1 MAKIEPHTKLKFTS
15 PDEVA
20 ECFPNVDDELYKVL
34 WSMTEFY
41 DNSFSEEP
49 DPEKNNTTLFW
60 DKFTDE
66 QKTAINQ
73 AAESTFT
80 IPKGLW

>member
-1 MAKIEPHTKLKFTS
+1 LSSE
-15 PDEVA
+15 
-20 ECFPNVDDELYKVL
+20 KVN
-34 WSMTEFY
+34 EQIY

-49 DPEKNNTTLFW
+49 DPEKNNTALFW

-73 AAESTFT
+73 AAE
-80 IPKGLW
+80 KDAY